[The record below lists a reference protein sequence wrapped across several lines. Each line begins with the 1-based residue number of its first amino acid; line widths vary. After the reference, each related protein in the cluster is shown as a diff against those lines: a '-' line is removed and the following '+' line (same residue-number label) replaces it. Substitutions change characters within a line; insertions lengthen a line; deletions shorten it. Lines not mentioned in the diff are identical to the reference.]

1 MNPPAMTDAEMRRRM
16 AREVLEG
23 TKDRLENSPPIGWD
37 PVTKTIRTEMPALR
51 VVPDDPPD
59 RAGTCPLRLPFS
71 ADGYDAIVHT
81 SC

>member
-59 RAGTCPLRLPFS
+59 RARASSGSTARARSP
-71 ADGYDAIVHT
+71 ADGR
-81 SC
+81 